1 MDVAPSEAWF
11 GRRRPW
17 LWLGASG
24 GVCAALALGAWW
36 LVARSAHA
44 AVETERAR
52 IGAQVALSG
61 GRAEVPAPDALAQ
74 WIEAL
79 EQLPPDGYY
88 ETQWPDDALETATV
102 PHRPIWGPGFVVHT
116 SSALEA
122 RFAMPAATPADCSEA
137 SPEDHPGGVE
147 GWLAEHVG
155 QPALEPQLGD
165 CLRALLRERI
175 GSAELHPHALAARR
189 LPRADGA
196 AWLAR
201 MELTDQASPEPPL
214 HAVPAVVRH
223 LGVLAALAALE
234 HDARRAREALDAA
247 YTLCESLAGLPWHAA
262 YVTWVEC
269 ELMALHAT
277 VAVFAQAP
285 EAIDEERL
293 VRHLEGLDAQGRHVA
308 ACELQRTLCDRA
320 YARLLTGKPCGVDAF
335 DLSPEVPGARAP
347 WLERERADALA
358 SWRRCAEW
366 SREPLA
372 TRGAPP
378 LYERHPLASD
388 DHATAWLA
396 ATRPVSNEVLARLEA
411 FESMLRIALVARRD
425 GIDAA
430 KAEASLRAAS
440 AGGRTIEVR
449 AEPEWLL
456 VEASPARASFAD
468 PETLRIYLPLRN

>member
-17 LWLGASG
+17 RWLGASLG
-24 GVCAALALGAWW
+24 LCAAVVFGSWW
-36 LVARSAHA
+36 LLVRSARG

-52 IGAQVALSG
+52 IGEQVTLSG
-61 GRAEVPAPDALAQ
+61 GRTEAPEPDELAQ

-79 EQLPPDGYY
+79 ERTPPDAYY
-88 ETQWPDDALETATV
+88 ESQWPDSALETAPDLHEALPGLGFHV
-102 PHRPIWGPGFVVHT
+102 PQRSVL
-116 SSALEA
+116 AA
-122 RFAMPAATPADCSEA
+122 RFALPGAAPASCSEA
-137 SPEDHPGGVE
+137 RPEDHPGGVE

-155 QPALEPQLGD
+155 MPASEQQLRD
-165 CLRALLRERI
+165 CLRAMLRERVGI
-175 GSAELHPHALAARR
+175 ETLHSHALAARK

-196 AWLAR
+196 GWLAR
-201 MELTDQASPEPPL
+201 MELADGASPEPPL

-234 HDARRAREALDAA
+234 RDATRAREALDAS

-269 ELMALHAT
+269 ELMALSAT
-277 VAVFAQAP
+277 GAVLAQAP
-285 EAIDEERL
+285 EAIDEGRL
-293 VRHLEGLDAQGRHVA
+293 LRHLDGLDAQGRHVA

-320 YARLLTGKPCGVDAF
+320 YARLLMGEPCGVDSY
-335 DLSPEVPGARAP
+335 DVSPDVPRVRAP
-347 WLERERADALA
+347 LLEREQADALA

-378 LYERHPLASD
+378 MYERHPLASD
-388 DHATAWLA
+388 DFATAWLA
-396 ATRPVSNEVLARLEA
+396 ATRPVSNEALRRLESS
-411 FESMLRIALVARRD
+411 ESMLRIALVARRD

-430 KAEASLRAAS
+430 QAEASRRAAS
-440 AGGRTIEVR
+440 AGGRSVAVR
-449 AEPEWLL
+449 AEPDWLL
-456 VEASPARASFAD
+456 VEAAPARASSAD
-468 PETLRIYLPLRN
+468 PETLRIYLRSQK

>member
-1 MDVAPSEAWF
+1 MGVAPSEAWF

-17 LWLGASG
+17 LWLGASC
-24 GVCAALALGAWW
+24 GVCAALALGSWW
-36 LVARSAHA
+36 FAARSAHA

-52 IGAQVALSG
+52 IGAQVTLSG
-61 GRAEVPAPDALAQ
+61 GRTEVPAPDALAQ
-74 WIEAL
+74 WIEVL
-79 EQLPPDGYY
+79 EQLPPDSYY
-88 ETQWPDDALETATV
+88 ETQWPDDDLGTA
-102 PHRPIWGPGFVVHT
+102 PAPYRLIPGLGFVVHAN
-116 SSALEA
+116 SALEA
-122 RFAMPAATPADCSEA
+122 RFAMSAAAPADCSEA
-137 SPEDHPGGVE
+137 RPEDHPGGVE

-155 QPALEPQLGD
+155 QPAQEPQLRD

-175 GSAELHPHALAARR
+175 GSANLHPHALAARR

-201 MELTDQASPEPPL
+201 MELADQASPEPAL
-214 HAVPAVVRH
+214 RAVPAVVRH

-234 HDARRAREALDAA
+234 HDALRAREALDAA

-262 YVTWVEC
+262 YETWVEC
-269 ELMALHAT
+269 ELMSVHAT
-277 VAVFAQAP
+277 VAVLAQAP
-285 EAIDEERL
+285 EAVDEERL

-320 YARLLTGKPCGVDAF
+320 YARLLAGKPCGVDAF
-335 DLSPEVPGARAP
+335 DLSPETPGARAP

-358 SWRRCAEW
+358 SWRRCADW

-372 TRGAPP
+372 ARGAPP

-388 DHATAWLA
+388 DHATLWLA
-396 ATRPVSNEVLARLEA
+396 ATRPVSNEVLARLES

-430 KAEASLRAAS
+430 KAEASRRAAS
-440 AGGRTIEVR
+440 ASGRTIEVR
-449 AEPEWLL
+449 AKPAGLL
-456 VEASPARASFAD
+456 VEAPPALASSSD
-468 PETLRIYLPLRN
+468 LETLRIYLPSRK